1 MTNSARKMVVLVLVG
16 IVVVVSLGI
25 GVVRRMTDMQV
36 RTISGT
42 IMSIDVQARTA
53 SIEFVHPKTG
63 RTLQIDGTVPPG
75 CDISID
81 GRPASMEDLRVGE
94 QAEVEGTIH
103 RDMTISVNWVR
114 VSRTRNSSSTQP
126 TSTPADQDP

>member
-1 MTNSARKMVVLVLVG
+1 MTKSVKNTVVLILVG

-42 IMSIDVQARTA
+42 IMSLDAQARMA

-75 CDISID
+75 CDIRID
-81 GRPASMEDLRVGE
+81 DEPADMDDLRIGE

-114 VSRTRNSSSTQP
+114 VSRTGNGSTTRP
-126 TSTPADQDP
+126 TSTPADEDP